1 MNEEYQL
8 TMLVCKTVSGD
19 REAFEQLIRLKMK
32 AISYKI
38 RAFTGAKHFDDEDD
52 IFQTITL
59 RIFEKIGTLKAPEAF
74 GLWLNTVIKR
84 ECLRYLKAKKVSLP
98 LDDPDYCSIIPSEKD
113 ADCLPF
119 AHVEKAEN
127 LQSIREA
134 LCQLSDRART
144 MVIMYYSHEKSY
156 KDIAHQMGLSI
167 GSVSANLF
175 RAKNKLREELQK
187 L

>member
-19 REAFEQLIRLKMK
+19 REAFDQLIRLKMK

-38 RAFTGAKHFDDEDD
+38 RSFTGVKHSDDEDD

-59 RIFEKIGTLKAPEAF
+59 RIFERISTLKSPEAF
-74 GLWLNTVIKR
+74 GVWLNTVIKR
-84 ECLRYLKAKKVSLP
+84 ECLRYLEAKKETLL
-98 LDDPDYCSIIPSEKD
+98 LDNPEYSVIVPSEKD
-113 ADCLPF
+113 VDCLPF
-119 AHVEKAEN
+119 AHAEKAEN

-134 LCQLSDRART
+134 LRQLSDRAR
-144 MVIMYYSHEKSY
+144 MMMLLYYSQEKSY

-167 GSVSANLF
+167 GSVSANLS
-175 RAKNKLREELQK
+175 RAKNKLREK
-187 L
+187 LLKL